1 MKTAP
6 TLISLV
12 ALTIPLFLSP
22 SCKPDD
28 PLVTQAQNSIAAAKT
43 AFAQIDKADNANQL
57 ALKHA
62 NPRNAA
68 ALHLYAQV
76 IRSDSPK
83 WIKTADNALEAYNAN
98 KNDSTTANLK
108 SAISVL
114 DSNTTESKRY
124 LATLGTASP
133 P

>member
-43 AFAQIDKADNANQL
+43 AFAQIAKADNAN
-57 ALKHA
+57 HA
-62 NPRNAA
+62 DTRAA
-68 ALHLYAQV
+68 ASLHLYAKV
-76 IRSDSPK
+76 IHSDSPK
-83 WIKTADNALEAYNAN
+83 WIKTADNALDAYNAD
-98 KNDSTTANLK
+98 KNTATTANLK

-124 LATLGTASP
+124 LAALVTASP

>member
-43 AFAQIDKADNANQL
+43 AFAQIDKADNAN
-57 ALKHA
+57 HA
-62 NPRNAA
+62 DTRAA
-68 ALHLYAQV
+68 ASLHLYAKV
-76 IRSDSPK
+76 IHSDSPK
-83 WIKTADNALEAYNAN
+83 WIKTADNALDAYNAD
-98 KNDSTTANLK
+98 KNTATTANLK

-124 LATLGTASP
+124 LANVTASP